1 MIFTP
6 EDYWKYKNLLP
17 IEDDN
22 VKNNDKINGDTYH
35 YHDKIFKEILSNE
48 EEILLL
54 IRKYLGYDKSKE
66 KRCGE
71 VFLHRSFFGDAFARY
86 NGPPHP
92 FASL

>member
-1 MIFTP
+1 MDIKTSLL
-6 EDYWKYKNLLP
+6 NLFSANAEAVP
-17 IEDDN
+17 IVHVD
-22 VKNNDKINGDTYH
+22 
-35 YHDKIFKEILSNE
+35 FR
-48 EEILLL
+48 
-54 IRKYLGYDKSKE
+54 RKACYDKSKE

>member
-22 VKNNDKINGDTYH
+22 VKSNNKINGDTYH

-54 IRKYLGYDKSKE
+54 IRNTFTNKKISRL
-66 KRCGE
+66 
-71 VFLHRSFFGDAFARY
+71 
-86 NGPPHP
+86 
-92 FASL
+92 